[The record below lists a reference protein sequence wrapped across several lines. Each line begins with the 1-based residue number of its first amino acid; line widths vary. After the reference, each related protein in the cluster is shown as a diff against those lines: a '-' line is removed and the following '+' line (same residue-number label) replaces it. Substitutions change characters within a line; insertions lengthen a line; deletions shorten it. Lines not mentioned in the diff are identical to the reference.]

1 MSERGKLLVISGP
14 SGAGKSTVVAKAIEG
29 RTDICFSTSVTTR
42 SPRPGEVHGR
52 EYFFVNFERFREM
65 VENDELLEHAEYVA
79 NRYGT
84 PRSYV
89 EKRLDEGMNVLLDI
103 EVQGA
108 RQVRRKMPEAI
119 LIFIAPPSLV
129 ELERRLRGRGT
140 DTERAIEGRLI
151 RARQEYQEK
160 SDAGFVELIKANA
173 SFFTTLGILFPFLIA
188 AILKTAQGSSTVAM
202 TTTAGLMG
210 LFSSSESLMSA
221 LGMTT
226 PLSAALVVM
235 AIGAGAMTVS
245 HANDSYFWVVTRLG
259 GLNVKDGYRTQT
271 KCSFILGIT
280 SAAVLF
286 VASLFL
292 V

>member
-14 SGAGKSTVVAKAIEG
+14 SGAGKSTVVAKTIEG

-151 RARQEYQEK
+151 RARQEYQEADFYDYLIVNDDIDKAAAKLNAIIEAEHCRFGDWADWLK
-160 SDAGFVELIKANA
+160 SN
-173 SFFTTLGILFPFLIA
+173 
-188 AILKTAQGSSTVAM
+188 
-202 TTTAGLMG
+202 
-210 LFSSSESLMSA
+210 
-221 LGMTT
+221 
-226 PLSAALVVM
+226 
-235 AIGAGAMTVS
+235 
-245 HANDSYFWVVTRLG
+245 
-259 GLNVKDGYRTQT
+259 
-271 KCSFILGIT
+271 
-280 SAAVLF
+280 
-286 VASLFL
+286 
-292 V
+292 

>member
-1 MSERGKLLVISGP
+1 
-14 SGAGKSTVVAKAIEG
+14 VVAKAIEG

-151 RARQEYQEK
+151 RARQEYQEADFYDYLIVNDDIDKAAAKLNAIIEAEHCRFGDWADWLK
-160 SDAGFVELIKANA
+160 SN
-173 SFFTTLGILFPFLIA
+173 
-188 AILKTAQGSSTVAM
+188 
-202 TTTAGLMG
+202 
-210 LFSSSESLMSA
+210 
-221 LGMTT
+221 
-226 PLSAALVVM
+226 
-235 AIGAGAMTVS
+235 
-245 HANDSYFWVVTRLG
+245 
-259 GLNVKDGYRTQT
+259 
-271 KCSFILGIT
+271 
-280 SAAVLF
+280 
-286 VASLFL
+286 
-292 V
+292 